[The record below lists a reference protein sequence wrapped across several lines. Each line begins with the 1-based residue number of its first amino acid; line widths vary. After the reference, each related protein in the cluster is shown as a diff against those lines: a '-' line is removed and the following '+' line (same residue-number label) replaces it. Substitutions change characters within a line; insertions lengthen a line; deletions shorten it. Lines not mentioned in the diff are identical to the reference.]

1 LVDPSGLKQSQCHA
15 AHRTAGRF
23 RFAPSR
29 EKVAAPMPKSRSRLS
44 YVSDTE
50 PGYTRQRRG
59 KRFVYLDRRGREITD
74 ERVLA
79 RIRSLAIP
87 PAYTDV
93 WICRSP
99 HGHVQATARDARGRK
114 QYRYHPLW
122 KAWRDATK
130 FERTLDFARALP
142 KLRARIGRDLR
153 RSGLARERV
162 LATILRLLDRT
173 HVRIGN
179 EEYARN
185 NRSYGLSTLRDRHAR
200 VRGEHVLLKFRGKS
214 GRVHEVML
222 TDARVARVVRRCE
235 GLPGQHLFQFRDE
248 EGTLHRVGSNDV
260 NDYLREVAGNGFTA
274 KDFRTWA
281 ATVSVAGSLIAH
293 GKASD
298 AMLRGAIERA
308 AMELGNTPAVCR
320 RAYVHPAIMQAYE
333 SPGEAARLHSAFER
347 AASRRGRGLNQIEKA
362 VLIYLREHSRKAGAR
377 SRKGA

>member
-1 LVDPSGLKQSQCHA
+1 
-15 AHRTAGRF
+15 
-23 RFAPSR
+23 
-29 EKVAAPMPKSRSRLS
+29 MPNRRSRLS

-59 KRFVYLDRRGREITD
+59 KRFVYLDRRGRTIED

-114 QYRYHPLW
+114 QYRYHPEW

-130 FERTLDFARALP
+130 FERTLEFARVLP
-142 KLRARIGRDLR
+142 KLRARIARDLR
-153 RSGLARERV
+153 RKGLARERV

-179 EEYARN
+179 EEYAKA
-185 NRSYGLSTLRDRHAR
+185 NRSYGLSTLRDRHAK
-200 VRGEHVLLKFRGKS
+200 VRGDEVLLHFRGKS
-214 GRVHEVML
+214 GKDHQVSL

-235 GLPGQHLFQFRDE
+235 DLPGQHLFQYRDE
-248 EGTLHRVGSNDV
+248 EGALHRVGSGDV
-260 NDYLREVAGNGFTA
+260 NDYLRAIAGNGFTA

-293 GKASD
+293 GKASE
-298 AMLRGAIERA
+298 AMLRAAIERA
-308 AMELGNTPAVCR
+308 ANELGNTPAVCR
-320 RAYVHPAIMQAYE
+320 RAYVHPLIMQVYA
-333 SPGEAARLHSAFER
+333 SADEAGRLRAAFER
-347 AASRRGRGLNQIEKA
+347 AATRRGRGLNQIEKA
-362 VLIYLREHSRKAGAR
+362 VLIYLRQR
-377 SRKGA
+377 SRKP

>member
-1 LVDPSGLKQSQCHA
+1 MFPPPLA
-15 AHRTAGRF
+15 
-23 RFAPSR
+23 R
-29 EKVAAPMPKSRSRLS
+29 EKVAVPMPNRRSRLS

-59 KRFVYLDRRGREITD
+59 KRFVYLDRRGRAIRD
-74 ERVLA
+74 DRVLA

-114 QYRYHPLW
+114 QYRYHPDW

-130 FERTLDFARALP
+130 FERTLEFARALP
-142 KLRARIGRDLR
+142 KLRGRIALDLR
-153 RSGLARERV
+153 RKGLARERV
-162 LATILRLLDRT
+162 LATLLRLLDRT

-179 EEYARN
+179 EEYARS

-200 VRGEHVLLKFRGKS
+200 VRGDEVLLHFRGKS
-214 GRVHEVML
+214 GKVHQVAL

-235 GLPGQHLFQFRDE
+235 DLPGQHLFQYRDE
-248 EGTLHRVGSNDV
+248 EGALHRVGSADV
-260 NDYLREVAGNGFTA
+260 NDYLREIAGNGFTA

-293 GKASD
+293 GKASE
-298 AMLRGAIERA
+298 AMLRAAIERA
-308 AMELGNTPAVCR
+308 ATELGNTPAVCR
-320 RAYVHPAIMQAYE
+320 RAYVHPAIMQAYA
-333 SPGEAARLHSAFER
+333 SPEQAGRLRAAFER
-347 AASRRGRGLNQIEKA
+347 AANQRGRGLSQIEKA
-362 VLIYLREHSRKAGAR
+362 VLIYLRRAMAR
-377 SRKGA
+377 APRSPKGS

>member
-1 LVDPSGLKQSQCHA
+1 
-15 AHRTAGRF
+15 
-23 RFAPSR
+23 
-29 EKVAAPMPKSRSRLS
+29 MPKSRSRLS

-122 KAWRDATK
+122 KAWRDATE

-347 AASRRGRGLNQIEKA
+347 AASRRGRG
-362 VLIYLREHSRKAGAR
+362 
-377 SRKGA
+377 

>member
-1 LVDPSGLKQSQCHA
+1 
-15 AHRTAGRF
+15 
-23 RFAPSR
+23 
-29 EKVAAPMPKSRSRLS
+29 MPKSRSKLS

-59 KRFVYLDRRGREITD
+59 KHFVYLDRRGRELAD
-74 ERVLA
+74 ERELA

-114 QYRYHPLW
+114 QYRYHPMW

-130 FERTLDFARALP
+130 FERTVDFARALP
-142 KLRARIGRDLR
+142 KLRARIARDLR
-153 RSGLARERV
+153 RNGLVRERV

-185 NRSYGLSTLRDRHAR
+185 NHSYGLSTLRDRHAR
-200 VRGEHVLLKFRGKS
+200 VRGEQVLLKFRGKS

-235 GLPGQHLFQFRDE
+235 DLPGQHLFQYRDE
-248 EGTLHRVGSNDV
+248 DGRPHRINSNDV
-260 NDYLREVAGNGFTA
+260 NDYLREIAGSEFTA

-281 ATVSVAGSLIAH
+281 ATVSVAGELIGH
-293 GKASD
+293 GRASQ
-298 AMLRGAIERA
+298 AMLRAAIEHA
-308 AMELGNTPAVCR
+308 AAELGNTPAVCR

-333 SPGEAARLHSAFER
+333 AASEAARLRSAFER
-347 AASRRGRGLNQIEKA
+347 AATRRSRGLNQIERA
-362 VLIYLREHSRKAGAR
+362 VLIYLREGSRKTGAR

>member
-1 LVDPSGLKQSQCHA
+1 
-15 AHRTAGRF
+15 
-23 RFAPSR
+23 
-29 EKVAAPMPKSRSRLS
+29 MPKSRSRLS

>member
-1 LVDPSGLKQSQCHA
+1 MSNP
-15 AHRTAGRF
+15 
-23 RFAPSR
+23 
-29 EKVAAPMPKSRSRLS
+29 RSRLT

-59 KRFVYLDRRGREITD
+59 KHFVYLDRRGRTLSD

-99 HGHVQATARDARGRK
+99 NGHVQATARDARGRK
-114 QYRYHPLW
+114 QYRYHPGW

-130 FERTLDFARALP
+130 FERTLDFARVLP
-142 KLRARIGRDLR
+142 KLRARIARDLR
-153 RSGLARERV
+153 RKGLARERV

-173 HVRIGN
+173 HARIGN
-179 EEYARN
+179 EEYARS
-185 NRSYGLSTLRDRHAR
+185 NRSYGLSTLRDRHAK
-200 VRGEHVLLKFRGKS
+200 VRGDEVLLHFRGKS
-214 GRVHEVML
+214 GKDHQVML

-235 GLPGQHLFQFRDE
+235 DLPGQHLFQYRDE
-248 EGTLHRVGSNDV
+248 QGALHRVGSGDV
-260 NDYLREVAGNGFTA
+260 NEYLRGIVGNGFTA

-281 ATVSVAGSLIAH
+281 ATVSVAGALIAH
-293 GKASD
+293 GRASQ
-298 AMLRGAIERA
+298 AMLRGAIEHA
-308 AMELGNTPAVCR
+308 ANELGNTPAVCR

-333 SPGEAARLHSAFER
+333 SREEAARLRAAYER

-362 VLIYLREHSRKAGAR
+362 VLIYLQERAR
-377 SRKGA
+377 SRRAVTDCRAPVAGKSR